1 MVEAGL
7 GSLLEDV
14 LGPRKRCEA
23 ISKAGD
29 LRDSLL
35 DEVGQRSMIEAIR
48 GSYQSYC
55 SGLKCY
61 AAFCDAL
68 GVCPQFPASERT
80 AIRFVT
86 LFRNASTAQQYLK
99 HLKWAHRFLRLD
111 CGAWNTDSLKQVIRG
126 ISKSGS
132 GAKTKPAAT
141 SRQVRDM
148 VKEAVAADDLPVA
161 ALMAV
166 ARHFMLRVPSE
177 GVGLQWSGDH
187 SKVTLEENRC
197 TIFLA
202 KRKNC
207 PNGSTLSRNCVCDT
221 TGSSLCSVHWLHRMK
236 ALRGDS
242 VDVFGVT
249 KHKFARRVKEIAA
262 DVGIPEASRF
272 GTHAFRRGMAQDIL
286 DYGGSLASL
295 LRAGDWSS
303 SAYLKY
309 LRSSQPQDAAV
320 AHAVL
325 MLTDSE
331 DES

>member
-1 MVEAGL
+1 MADAGL

-23 ISKAGD
+23 IAKAGQM
-29 LRDSLL
+29 RESLL
-35 DEVGQRSMIEAIR
+35 DEAGQRSMVEAIK

-68 GVCPQFPASERT
+68 GVCPQFPAIERN
-80 AIRFVT
+80 AIRFAM

-111 CGAWNTDSLKQVIRG
+111 CGVWNTESLKQVIRG
-126 ISKSGS
+126 MGKKGG
-132 GAKTKPAAT
+132 GAKPKPAAT
-141 SRQVRDM
+141 SKQVREM
-148 VKEAVAADDLPVA
+148 VKEAEAAGDISIA
-161 ALMAV
+161 ALMVV

-177 GVGLQWSGDH
+177 GIGLQWSGDH
-187 SKVTLEENRC
+187 SKIILEENRC
-197 TIFLA
+197 TISFT

-207 PNGSTLSRNCVCDT
+207 PRGSTLSRNCVCTT
-221 TGSSLCSVHWLHRMK
+221 TGRSLCSVHWLHRMK
-236 ALRGDS
+236 DLRGDE
-242 VDVFGVT
+242 VEVFGVS
-249 KHKFARRVKEIAA
+249 KHKFARRIKEVAA

-272 GTHAFRRGMAQDIL
+272 GTHVFRRGMAQDIL

-295 LRAGDWSS
+295 LRAGSWSS

-320 AHAVL
+320 AQAVI

-331 DES
+331 DEA